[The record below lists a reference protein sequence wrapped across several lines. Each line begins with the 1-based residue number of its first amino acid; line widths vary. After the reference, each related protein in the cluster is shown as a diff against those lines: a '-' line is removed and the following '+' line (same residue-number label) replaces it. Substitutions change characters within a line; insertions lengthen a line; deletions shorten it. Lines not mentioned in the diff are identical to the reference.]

1 MGPKNQ
7 KRSMRIFRRLH
18 IPMLLLASF
27 VLVQAC
33 SDSETSV
40 GPIDDEL
47 SDEQSLAITYFK
59 EVALGFEFGNA
70 SEITRKWDDDV
81 KIYLGGERNEGLLQ
95 ELDIVIDDLNEL
107 IAEADIEITV
117 TPDTLEANVYLF
129 IGKADDFVNVY
140 PPAAS
145 NIDQNFGLFYTWFSN
160 VSNTFTQAYVFV
172 DTVRPE
178 PLNQRHLLREELTQ
192 IFGFGKDSPRFQDSI
207 FQSRYSGVA
216 TEFSEYDKAVIQ
228 MLYHPSVSTGLNS
241 LEVDPRLRDIVA
253 LYI

>member
-1 MGPKNQ
+1 
-7 KRSMRIFRRLH
+7 MRIFHRLH
-18 IPMLLLASF
+18 IPLLLLTS
-27 VLVQAC
+27 LLLLQAC
-33 SDSETSV
+33 SDSENSV

-59 EVALGFEFGNA
+59 EVALGFEFGND
-70 SEITRKWDDDV
+70 SEITRKWDEDV
-81 KIYLGGERNEGLLQ
+81 KIFLGGERNEDLLQ
-95 ELDIVIDDLNEL
+95 ELDVVIDDLNEL
-107 IAEADIEITV
+107 INEGDIEITV

-129 IGKADDFVNVY
+129 IGRASDFVDIY
-140 PPAAS
+140 PPASS
-145 NIDQNFGLFYTWFSN
+145 NIGNNFGLFYTWFRNS
-160 VSNTFTQAYVFV
+160 SNTFTRAYVFV

-207 FQSRYSGVA
+207 FQSSYSGVA
-216 TEFSEYDKAVIQ
+216 TEYNEYDKTVIQ

-241 LEVDPRLRDIVA
+241 LQIDSRLRDIVA

>member
-1 MGPKNQ
+1 
-7 KRSMRIFRRLH
+7 MRKYHRLH
-18 IPMLLLASF
+18 ILLLLLASLM
-27 VLVQAC
+27 LVQAC

-70 SEITRKWDDDV
+70 SEITRKWDEDV
-81 KIYLGGERNEGLLQ
+81 KIYLGGERNEALLQ
-95 ELDIVIDDLNEL
+95 ELNIVIDDLNEL
-107 IAEADIEITV
+107 IDEGDIGITV

-129 IGKADDFVNVY
+129 LGKSSDFVRIY
-140 PPAAS
+140 PPAETAIAS
-145 NIDQNFGLFYTWFSN
+145 NFGLFYVWFSN
-160 VSNTFTQAYVFV
+160 STNTFTRAYVFV

-192 IFGFGKDSPRFQDSI
+192 ILGFGKDSPRFQDSI

-216 TEFSEYDKAVIQ
+216 TEYNEYDKAVIQ
-228 MLYHPSVSTGLNS
+228 MLYHPSISTGLNS
-241 LEVDPRLRDIVA
+241 LQVDSRLRDIVA

>member
-1 MGPKNQ
+1 MKT
-7 KRSMRIFRRLH
+7 IYRLQF
-18 IPMLLLASF
+18 PLLVLAI
-27 VLVQAC
+27 LLIMQAC
-33 SDSETSV
+33 SDSENPA
-40 GPIDDEL
+40 GPIDNEL
-47 SDEQSLAITYFK
+47 SAEQELAITYFK

-81 KIYLGGERNEGLLQ
+81 KIYLGGERHEGLLQ
-95 ELDIVIDDLNEL
+95 ELDAVIEDLNGL
-107 IAEADIEITV
+107 IAEADIEMSI

-129 IGKADDFVNVY
+129 IGTADDFVNVY

-160 VSNTFTQAYVFV
+160 VSNTFTRAYVFV

-192 IFGFGKDSPRFQDSI
+192 ILGFGKDSPRFQDSI

-216 TEFSEYDKAVIQ
+216 VEYNPFDKAVIQ
-228 MLYHPSVSTGLNS
+228 MLYHPSVSPGLNR
-241 LEVDPRLRDIVA
+241 LQVDPRLRDIVA
-253 LYI
+253 EFI